1 MYEKQSKARNIKIY
15 SFFAFFDDVN
25 PFLLT
30 PGSIHPESDYWEGYY
45 NDIKS
50 LPFEIKE
57 NIRFVF
63 MEGCEYRMPTT
74 SGKVKY
80 LFSFNTSG
88 YAGKLRTEIDL
99 PPNHSIRLSFKEKG
113 IPYPDA
119 KTIGERLAND
129 RSRYDWYEIIS
140 TIEPTPDSDPIKPCE
155 VKKDAPK
162 SE

>member
-1 MYEKQSKARNIKIY
+1 MRNEKRSKGGDIEIY
-15 SFFAFFDDVN
+15 SFFAFFDDVS
-25 PFLLT
+25 PFFLT

-45 NDIKS
+45 SGIES
-50 LPFEIKE
+50 LPFDLKR

-63 MEGCEYRMPTT
+63 VEGCEYRMPTT
-74 SGKVKY
+74 SGRVKY

-119 KTIGERLAND
+119 TTIGERLAND

-140 TIEPTPDSDPIKPCE
+140 TIEPTPNLDPIKPCE
-155 VKKDAPK
+155 IKKG
-162 SE
+162 